1 MQQAS
6 AHRVLRMHAWDIL
19 APTEVFRLW
28 VRPVGARGS
37 GDEDAVGIEYAH
49 CTVLPDLSRR
59 HQAAQSC
66 PDDAVPCPQS
76 HGVCCLFWVCFF
88 SDKRSAY
95 TQRRMTLTV
104 TPPHS
109 LHIGACAGVGDDCDD
124 GEEFSR
130 AFQGRGAMSKRLI
143 SLINLAHSHLH
154 TRAGKHT
161 LSDAEIALQSETAH

>member
-6 AHRVLRMHAWDIL
+6 AHRVPRMHAWDIL

-59 HQAAQSC
+59 HQAAQIC

-76 HGVCCLFWVCFF
+76 HCVCSLFWVCFF
-88 SDKRSAY
+88 FLTSVHTASL
-95 TQRRMTLTV
+95 TLTV
-104 TPPHS
+104 TPSALANRVRASSSFWSRSGPWYGS
-109 LHIGACAGVGDDCDD
+109 RPGALCGDLGPASVSQPNRNQGDIGRQTDIKFSPDQTEAG
-124 GEEFSR
+124 
-130 AFQGRGAMSKRLI
+130 L
-143 SLINLAHSHLH
+143 
-154 TRAGKHT
+154 
-161 LSDAEIALQSETAH
+161 

>member
-66 PDDAVPCPQS
+66 PDNAVPCLQS
-76 HGVCCLFWVCFF
+76 HCLFFVLGLFF
-88 SDKRSAY
+88 F
-95 TQRRMTLTV
+95 LTSV
-104 TPPHS
+104 HTAS
-109 LHIGACAGVGDDCDD
+109 LNLTSRIEFARVPVFGPDPDHGTDPDQVHCVETCDRPRFRNRTEIRVISVRFWGNRYD
-124 GEEFSR
+124 QTEPISR
-130 AFQGRGAMSKRLI
+130 
-143 SLINLAHSHLH
+143 
-154 TRAGKHT
+154 
-161 LSDAEIALQSETAH
+161 

>member
-59 HQAAQSC
+59 HQAAQIC
-66 PDDAVPCPQS
+66 PDDAVPCLQS
-76 HGVCCLFWVCFF
+76 HCVCSLFWVFLYFLVLFC
-88 SDKRSAY
+88 
-95 TQRRMTLTV
+95 
-104 TPPHS
+104 
-109 LHIGACAGVGDDCDD
+109 CD
-124 GEEFSR
+124 
-130 AFQGRGAMSKRLI
+130 
-143 SLINLAHSHLH
+143 
-154 TRAGKHT
+154 
-161 LSDAEIALQSETAH
+161 